1 MLTLAPLAAPS
12 GWLSRRNPAA
22 KLGVVAVIS
31 LAAVSTTDPLT
42 PAILLAAELLALPFC
57 GIRIGAFLRR
67 SRLLLLAALSVTLV
81 NAVFADGG
89 GDVVLQVGPLR
100 LTDAALFTG
109 AALGLRVLAV
119 AVPGV
124 LVFATTDPTDLADS
138 LVQQLRAPARFAIGS
153 LAAFRMLPLLSAEWR
168 MIAMARRA
176 RGVDAGFDPVARI
189 RLFTST
195 MFALLVGAIRRGTR
209 LATAMDARGFDART
223 PRTIARPQRM
233 RPVDWV
239 MLTAAVLVAAG
250 AVAISVALGVFRGI
264 F

>member
-1 MLTLAPLAAPS
+1 VLTLPPLAAAS
-12 GWLSRRNPAA
+12 ARLSRRNPAA

-31 LAAVSTTDPLT
+31 LAAVTTTDPLT
-42 PAILLAAELLALPFC
+42 PSILLAAELLALPFC
-57 GIRIGAFLRR
+57 GIRIGVFLRR
-67 SRLLLLAALSVTLV
+67 GRLLLLAALSVAMV
-81 NAVFADGG
+81 NAFFADQTGE
-89 GDVVLQVGPLR
+89 VVLSLGPLR

-138 LVQQLRAPARFAIGS
+138 LVQQLRAPSRFAIGS

-176 RGVDAGFDPVARI
+176 RGVDAGANPVARV

-209 LATAMDARGFDART
+209 LATAMDARGFDAGT

-233 RPVDWV
+233 RPADWA
-239 MLTAAVLVAAG
+239 LLAGAAVVAVG
-250 AVAISVALGVFRGI
+250 AVTTSVVLGVFRGI
-264 F
+264 L